1 MRVYNNFKSTD
12 SVKSEPLVTSIGG
25 FDGIHLGHQALF
37 KKAFD
42 VSNAMFQIVTFNEIP
57 KIYFNNDLKP
67 LIDQD
72 QRSSIFEKLLPK
84 NIIFL
89 DFKSVN
95 KMNAQEFCLFLEH
108 NLQTEKL
115 VIGKDFRFGNQRV
128 GDVNTLIN
136 YFGEE
141 NVTLLDDFLIS
152 SEKVS
157 TTKIRLFYAQG
168 KIKEA
173 EKYLG
178 RPISYTG
185 TVVRGKRLGS
195 SIGFPTANVQLHNL
209 TQLPRFG
216 VYAVRVHIDKKTYLG
231 CLNIG
236 INPTVEANLDTKI
249 EIHILEFEEN
259 IYDKDISFELIE
271 FIRDEKKFGS
281 IDDLTAQIQLDVDK
295 IKNNF

>member
-57 KIYFNNDLKP
+57 KIYFNKDLKP

-95 KMNAQEFCLFLEH
+95 KMNAQEFCQFLEH

-185 TVVRGKRLGS
+185 TVVRGKLLGS

-249 EIHILEFEEN
+249 EIHILEFEET

>member
-57 KIYFNNDLKP
+57 KIYFNKDLKP

-195 SIGFPTANVQLHNL
+195 SIGFPTANIQLHNL

-236 INPTVEANLDTKI
+236 INPTVESNLDTKI

>member
-57 KIYFNNDLKP
+57 KIYFNKDLKP

-185 TVVRGKRLGS
+185 TVVRGNRLGS

-249 EIHILEFEEN
+249 EIHILEFEET

>member
-185 TVVRGKRLGS
+185 TVVRGNRLGS

-209 TQLPRFG
+209 TQLPWFG

-249 EIHILEFEEN
+249 EIHILEFDEI

-271 FIRDEKKFGS
+271 FIRDEKKFES

>member
-1 MRVYNNFKSTD
+1 MKVYNNFKSTD
-12 SVKSEPLVTSIGG
+12 SVQSEPLVTSIGG

-95 KMNAQEFCLFLEH
+95 KMNAQEFCQFLQH

-185 TVVRGKRLGS
+185 TVVLGKQLGS

-236 INPTVEANLDTKI
+236 INPTVEANLETKI
-249 EIHILEFEEN
+249 EIHILEFDEN
-259 IYDKDISFELIE
+259 IYDKNISFELIE

>member
-185 TVVRGKRLGS
+185 TVVRGNRLGS

-249 EIHILEFEEN
+249 EIHILEFEET

>member
-57 KIYFNNDLKP
+57 KIYFNKDLKP

-249 EIHILEFEEN
+249 EIHILEFDEN

>member
-1 MRVYNNFKSTD
+1 MKVYNNFKSTD

-95 KMNAQEFCLFLEH
+95 KMNAQEFCQFLEH

-136 YFGEE
+136 YFGED
-141 NVTLLDDFLIS
+141 NVTLLDDFLLS

-168 KIKEA
+168 NIKEA

-178 RPISYTG
+178 RPISYRG
-185 TVVRGKRLGS
+185 TVVIGKRLGS

-216 VYAVRVHIDKKTYLG
+216 VYAVRVQIDKKTYLG

>member
-1 MRVYNNFKSTD
+1 MKVYNNFKSTD
-12 SVKSEPLVTSIGG
+12 SVKSELLVTSIGG

-95 KMNAQEFCLFLEH
+95 KMNAQEFCQFLQH

-185 TVVRGKRLGS
+185 TVVLGKQLGS

-236 INPTVEANLDTKI
+236 INPTVEANLETKI
-249 EIHILEFEEN
+249 EIHILEFDKN

>member
-57 KIYFNNDLKP
+57 KIYFNKDLKP

-95 KMNAQEFCLFLEH
+95 KMNAQEFCQFLEH

-249 EIHILEFEEN
+249 EIHILEFDEN

-271 FIRDEKKFGS
+271 FIRNEKKFES

>member
-95 KMNAQEFCLFLEH
+95 KMNAQEFCQFLEH

>member
-1 MRVYNNFKSTD
+1 MKVYNNFKSTD
-12 SVKSEPLVTSIGG
+12 SVQSEPLVTSIGG

-95 KMNAQEFCLFLEH
+95 KMNAQEFCQFLQH

-141 NVTLLDDFLIS
+141 NVTLLDDYLIS

-178 RPISYTG
+178 RPISYKG
-185 TVVRGKRLGS
+185 TVVLGKQLGS

-236 INPTVEANLDTKI
+236 INPTVEANLETKI
-249 EIHILEFEEN
+249 EIHILEFDKN

>member
-95 KMNAQEFCLFLEH
+95 KMNAQEFCQFLEH

-185 TVVRGKRLGS
+185 TVVRGNRLGS

-249 EIHILEFEEN
+249 EIHILEFDEN

>member
-1 MRVYNNFKSTD
+1 MIVYNNFKSTD

-95 KMNAQEFCLFLEH
+95 KMNAQEFCQFLEH

-141 NVTLLDDFLIS
+141 NVTLLDDYLIS

-168 KIKEA
+168 NVKEA

-178 RPISYTG
+178 RPISYNG
-185 TVVRGKRLGS
+185 TVVLGKQLGS

-249 EIHILEFEEN
+249 EIHILEFDET

>member
-95 KMNAQEFCLFLEH
+95 KMNAQEFCQFLEH

-249 EIHILEFEEN
+249 EIHILEFDEI

>member
-1 MRVYNNFKSTD
+1 MSVYNNFKSTD
-12 SVKSEPLVTSIGG
+12 SIKSEPLVTSIGG

-95 KMNAQEFCLFLEH
+95 KMNAQEFCQFLEH

-141 NVTLLDDFLIS
+141 NVTLLDDYLIS

-168 KIKEA
+168 NVKEA

-178 RPISYTG
+178 RPISYNG
-185 TVVRGKRLGS
+185 TVVLGKQLGS

>member
-57 KIYFNNDLKP
+57 KIYFNKDLKP

-141 NVTLLDDFLIS
+141 NVTLLDDYLIS

-249 EIHILEFEEN
+249 EIHIIEFEEN

>member
-57 KIYFNNDLKP
+57 KIYFNKDLKP

-95 KMNAQEFCLFLEH
+95 KMNAQEFCQFLEH

-185 TVVRGKRLGS
+185 TVVRGNRLGS

-249 EIHILEFEEN
+249 EIHILEFDEN

-271 FIRDEKKFGS
+271 FIRDEKEFGS

>member
-25 FDGIHLGHQALF
+25 FDGIHLCHQALF

-249 EIHILEFEEN
+249 EIHIIEFEEN

>member
-1 MRVYNNFKSTD
+1 MIVYNNFKSTD

-37 KKAFD
+37 KKAFE
-42 VSNAMFQIVTFNEIP
+42 VSNGTFQIVTFNEIP
-57 KIYFNNDLKP
+57 KIFFNNDLKP
-67 LIDQD
+67 LLDQD
-72 QRSSIFEKLLPK
+72 QRSSLFENLLPK

-95 KMNAQEFCLFLEH
+95 KMNAEEFCQFLRS

-141 NVTLLDDFLIS
+141 NVTLLDDYLIS

-168 KIKEA
+168 NVKEA

-178 RPISYTG
+178 RPISYNG
-185 TVVRGKRLGS
+185 TVVLGKQLGS

-249 EIHILEFEEN
+249 EIHILEFEET

>member
-57 KIYFNNDLKP
+57 KIYFNKDLKP

-95 KMNAQEFCLFLEH
+95 KMNAQEFCEFLQH

-157 TTKIRLFYAQG
+157 TTKIRLFYSQG

-236 INPTVEANLDTKI
+236 INPTVESNLDTKI

-271 FIRDEKKFGS
+271 FIRDEKKFLS

>member
-1 MRVYNNFKSTD
+1 MKVYNNFKSTD
-12 SVKSEPLVTSIGG
+12 SVQSEPLVTSIGG

-95 KMNAQEFCLFLEH
+95 KMNAQEFCQFLQH

-141 NVTLLDDFLIS
+141 NVTLLDDYLIS

-185 TVVRGKRLGS
+185 TVVLGKKLGS

-236 INPTVEANLDTKI
+236 INPTVEANLETKI
-249 EIHILEFEEN
+249 EIHILEFDKN

-271 FIRDEKKFGS
+271 FIRDEKKFRS

>member
-57 KIYFNNDLKP
+57 KIYFNKDLKP

-95 KMNAQEFCLFLEH
+95 KMNAQEFCQFLEH

-136 YFGEE
+136 YLGEE

-249 EIHILEFEEN
+249 EIHILEFDEI

-271 FIRDEKKFGS
+271 FIRDEKKFES

>member
-57 KIYFNNDLKP
+57 KIYFNKDLKP

-185 TVVRGKRLGS
+185 NVVRGKRLGS

-249 EIHILEFEEN
+249 EIHILEFEET

>member
-95 KMNAQEFCLFLEH
+95 KMNAQEFCQFLEH

-249 EIHILEFEEN
+249 EIHILEFDEN

-271 FIRDEKKFGS
+271 FIRDEKEFES

>member
-57 KIYFNNDLKP
+57 KIYFNKDLKP

-157 TTKIRLFYAQG
+157 TTKIRLFYSQG

-249 EIHILEFEEN
+249 EIHILEFEET

>member
-1 MRVYNNFKSTD
+1 MKVYNNFKSTD

-95 KMNAQEFCLFLEH
+95 KMNAQEFCQFLQH

-141 NVTLLDDFLIS
+141 NVTLLDDYLIS

-185 TVVRGKRLGS
+185 TVVLGKQLGS

-236 INPTVEANLDTKI
+236 INPTVEANLETKI
-249 EIHILEFEEN
+249 EIHILEFDEN

>member
-1 MRVYNNFKSTD
+1 MKVYNNFKSTD

-95 KMNAQEFCLFLEH
+95 KMNAQEFCQFLQH

-178 RPISYTG
+178 RPISYRG
-185 TVVRGKRLGS
+185 TVVLGKQLGS

-236 INPTVEANLDTKI
+236 INPTVEANLETKI
-249 EIHILEFEEN
+249 EIHILEFDEN
-259 IYDKDISFELIE
+259 IYDKNISFELIE

>member
-57 KIYFNNDLKP
+57 KIYFNKDLKP

-136 YFGEE
+136 YFGEQ

-249 EIHILEFEEN
+249 EIHILEFEET
-259 IYDKDISFELIE
+259 IYDEDISFELIE

>member
-141 NVTLLDDFLIS
+141 NVTLLDDYLIS

-249 EIHILEFEEN
+249 EIHIIEFEEN

>member
-1 MRVYNNFKSTD
+1 MKVYNNFKSTD

-95 KMNAQEFCLFLEH
+95 KMNAQEFCQFLQH

-141 NVTLLDDFLIS
+141 NVTLLDDYLIS

-185 TVVRGKRLGS
+185 TVVLGKQLGS

-236 INPTVEANLDTKI
+236 INPTVEANLETKI
-249 EIHILEFEEN
+249 EIHILDFDEN
-259 IYDKDISFELIE
+259 IYDKNISFELIE

>member
-57 KIYFNNDLKP
+57 KIYFNKDLKP

-236 INPTVEANLDTKI
+236 INPTVESNLDTKI
-249 EIHILEFEEN
+249 EIHILEFEET

>member
-57 KIYFNNDLKP
+57 KIYFNKDLKP

-95 KMNAQEFCLFLEH
+95 KMNAQEFCQFLEH

-185 TVVRGKRLGS
+185 TVVIGKRLGS

-249 EIHILEFEEN
+249 EIHILEFEET

>member
-95 KMNAQEFCLFLEH
+95 KMNAQEFCKFLEH

-249 EIHILEFEEN
+249 EIHIIEFEEN

>member
-57 KIYFNNDLKP
+57 KIYFNKDLKP
-67 LIDQD
+67 LMDQD

-95 KMNAQEFCLFLEH
+95 KMNAQEFCQFLEH

-249 EIHILEFEEN
+249 EIHILEFDEN

>member
-1 MRVYNNFKSTD
+1 MKVYNNFKSTD

-57 KIYFNNDLKP
+57 KIYFNKDLKP

-95 KMNAQEFCLFLEH
+95 KMNAQEFCEFLQH

-141 NVTLLDDFLIS
+141 NVTLLDDYLIS

-185 TVVRGKRLGS
+185 TVVIGKRLGS

-249 EIHILEFEEN
+249 EIHILEFDEN

>member
-95 KMNAQEFCLFLEH
+95 KMNAQEFCQFLEH

-185 TVVRGKRLGS
+185 NVVRGKRLGS

-249 EIHILEFEEN
+249 EIHILEFDEN

-271 FIRDEKKFGS
+271 FIRDEKEFES

>member
-57 KIYFNNDLKP
+57 KIYFNKDLKP

-141 NVTLLDDFLIS
+141 NVTLLDDYLIS

-249 EIHILEFEEN
+249 EIHILEFEET

>member
-1 MRVYNNFKSTD
+1 MKVYNNFKSTD
-12 SVKSEPLVTSIGG
+12 SVQSEPLVTSIGG

-95 KMNAQEFCLFLEH
+95 KMNAQEFCQFLQH

-178 RPISYTG
+178 RPISYRG
-185 TVVRGKRLGS
+185 TVVLGKQLGS

-236 INPTVEANLDTKI
+236 INPTVEANLETKI
-249 EIHILEFEEN
+249 EIHILEFDKN